1 MIVGITCGGPDL
13 PARMRDALAAG
24 LDVLLVREDA
34 LPAGLDALAEAWP
47 GRVALHTR
55 MPGAEALAARL
66 PVALHVASTVPVEA
80 WPASAF
86 SVSAHT
92 PEEVRRARAA
102 GASWAFLS
110 PIWRSPSKPGD
121 TRPALGVAVL
131 REPGAVA
138 LGGVSL
144 ARVALCRAAGA
155 HGVAGMG
162 GLFGARDVAEAVGAW
177 RNAWRDAGPVQNDQ
191 TSSS

>member
-1 MIVGITCGGPDL
+1 
-13 PARMRDALAAG
+13 
-24 LDVLLVREDA
+24 
-34 LPAGLDALAEAWP
+34 
-47 GRVALHTR
+47 
-55 MPGAEALAARL
+55 
-66 PVALHVASTVPVEA
+66 VALHVASTVPAEA
-80 WPASAF
+80 WPTRGF

-92 PEEVRRARAA
+92 PEEVRRARTA

-131 REPGAVA
+131 SEPGAVA

-162 GLFGARDVAEAVGAW
+162 GIFGARDVAEAVGAW